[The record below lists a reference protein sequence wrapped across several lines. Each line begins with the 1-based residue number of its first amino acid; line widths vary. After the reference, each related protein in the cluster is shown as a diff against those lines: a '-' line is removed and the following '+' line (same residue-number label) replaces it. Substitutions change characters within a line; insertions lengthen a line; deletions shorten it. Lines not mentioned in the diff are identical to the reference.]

1 MGMKTETI
9 EWFTP
14 EEKLP
19 DDNADLIG
27 ISKWGNM
34 GEYRY
39 HSDEDLIN
47 HWSKPEW
54 GPVDPPVFWAYAIKG
69 PQ

>member
-1 MGMKTETI
+1 MKTETI

-19 DDNADLIG
+19 KDPSYMLLVKFQWEIELD
-27 ISKWGNM
+27 WGFS
-34 GEYRY
+34 GSTWETAGGCKCAAP
-39 HSDEDLIN
+39 D
-47 HWSKPEW
+47 
-54 GPVDPPVFWAYAIKG
+54 FWAYNPKG